1 MIPRDMSTKCL
12 VKKTLGNERQ
22 RTTLEEAD
30 RIYTKSRLSAFITH
44 ESEKKLTNATEP
56 GALRVRESCNL
67 TTVSSQQPLFSPI
80 RPIRNQTLDERT

>member
-1 MIPRDMSTKCL
+1 MSTKWL

-44 ESEKKLTNATEP
+44 ESEKTHKCNGTRTSEGPRKLQSNYRP
-56 GALRVRESCNL
+56 F
-67 TTVSSQQPLFSPI
+67 SSQQPLFSPI